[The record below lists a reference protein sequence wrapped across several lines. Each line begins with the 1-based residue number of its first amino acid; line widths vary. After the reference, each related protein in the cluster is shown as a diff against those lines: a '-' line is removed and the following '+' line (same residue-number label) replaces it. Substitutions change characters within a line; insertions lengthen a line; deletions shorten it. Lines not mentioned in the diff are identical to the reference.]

1 MPNTER
7 RHISLFEDCI
17 FQSFPPSE
25 KFSFSCGDEDLDGFF
40 RNDAENYASQLLSKT
55 YCFSLKDKPDVVV
68 CAFTVSND
76 GIRREHLTN
85 NARRRVAK
93 NIPFLKASKLC
104 TFPAVLIGRLGVSKD
119 FVRSGIGSE
128 LLKFLKIWF
137 SSSDNKTGCRFLI
150 VDAYVEKTDFY
161 QANDFFFVFKN
172 EKEEETLS
180 GHSPLRTRH
189 MAYDLFNAAA
199 PMKRTVSATEK
210 NRGLAK

>member
-7 RHISLFEDCI
+7 RISLFDDCV
-17 FQSFPPSE
+17 FRAFPPPG
-25 KFSFSCGDEDLDGFF
+25 KFHFSCGDEDLDGFF
-40 RNDAENYASQLLSKT
+40 RNDAKNYASQLLSKT
-55 YCFSLKDKPDVVV
+55 YCFALKNEPSVVV

-93 NIPFLKASKLC
+93 NIPFLKASKLS
-104 TFPAVLIGRLGVSKD
+104 TFPAVLIGRLGVSED
-119 FVRSGIGSE
+119 FIRSGIGSD

-137 SSSDNKTGCRFLI
+137 SSADNKTGCRFLI

-161 QANDFFFVFKN
+161 SANGFFFVFKT
-172 EKEEETLS
+172 EEEEELLS

-199 PMKRTVSATEK
+199 PIPSGK
-210 NRGLAK
+210 